1 MDNVSFVESEMTFG
15 EYDEDS
21 FLRIEEC
28 IQYTERLKNNGVKIC
43 EFLLLKGKKLVFVEA
58 KKSCPCKELFET
70 CESKSQGRTYHH
82 SVLVR
87 NFLRPVRV
95 KERNMINILMI

>member
-1 MDNVSFVESEMTFG
+1 MIDNVSFVESEMTFG

-21 FLRIEEC
+21 FFRIEEC

-58 KKSCPCKELFET
+58 KK
-70 CESKSQGRTYHH
+70 
-82 SVLVR
+82 
-87 NFLRPVRV
+87 
-95 KERNMINILMI
+95 ILPL

>member
-1 MDNVSFVESEMTFG
+1 MMDNVSFVESEMTFG

-21 FLRIEEC
+21 FFRIEEC

-58 KKSCPCKELFET
+58 KNLA
-70 CESKSQGRTYHH
+70 
-82 SVLVR
+82 LVR

>member
-21 FLRIEEC
+21 FFRIEEC

-58 KKSCPCKELFET
+58 KNLA
-70 CESKSQGRTYHH
+70 
-82 SVLVR
+82 LVR